1 MGMSLHPE
9 HLRRYGQLARL
20 LVRYGRSDLVRDA
33 GLEAILAEDD
43 PKADSASRPHAEA
56 LCADLEALG
65 PTFVKLGQLLS
76 TRVDLLPLSYTEALE
91 RLQDDVEPFPFADAE
106 RILEEELGVRVS
118 KAFLELEEK
127 PIAAA
132 SLGQVHRARLRDGR
146 MVAVK
151 VQRPGIREQVVDDL
165 SVMEELA
172 ETLERFTETGRR
184 YALRQTAAELRRS
197 LLQELDYRLEA
208 TNLTTL
214 ADNLARY
221 EQIIVPRPVHDYST
235 SRVLTMDYV
244 QGRKITAI
252 GPLARLEMDGADL
265 AETLF
270 DAYLKQVLVDGLFHA
285 DPHPG
290 NVFLTPDRRI
300 ALIDV
305 GMVGRVGPE
314 LQDDLTRILLAIGEQ
329 RGEDAANLLMRI
341 SERRPDSDRRRFETG
356 ITELVMQ
363 HGTASAGKLQIG
375 RIMIAGARLAAECG
389 YVVPSSLTLL
399 GKTLLNLDQ
408 VGRTLDPDFEPDAAI
423 RRNAAELLQQRMLKG
438 ASPGN
443 LLSSVL
449 EMNEFTQRL
458 PGRLNRVLDAI
469 ADREVEV
476 RIRITN
482 EAVLMTGLQKVAN
495 RVASGVVLAALI
507 IGAAMLMRVE
517 TSFRIFGYP
526 GLAILLFTAAVIGG
540 IVLLVDVILHDRP
553 ADRHPDR
560 GPS

>member
-1 MGMSLHPE
+1 MGISLKPE
-9 HLRRYGQLARL
+9 HLRRYSQLARL

-33 GLEAILAEDD
+33 GLESIVADD
-43 PKADSASRPHAEA
+43 EPLQESGSRHEADA

-91 RLQDDVEPFPFADAE
+91 RLQDDVEPFAFAEVE
-106 RILEEELGVRVS
+106 RIVEEELGVRLS

-127 PIAAA
+127 PLAAA

-146 MVAVK
+146 TVAVK
-151 VQRPGIREQVVDDL
+151 VQRPDIREQVAEDL
-165 SVMEELA
+165 AVMEELA
-172 ETLERFTETGRR
+172 DTLERFTEAGRR

-197 LLQELDYRLEA
+197 LLEELDYRREA
-208 TNLTTL
+208 ANLDQL
-214 ADNLARY
+214 AENLARY
-221 EQIIVPRPVHDYST
+221 PLIIVPRPVHDYST

-252 GPLARLEMDGADL
+252 GPLARLEMDGAAL
-265 AETLF
+265 AEALF

-314 LQDDLTRILLAIGEQ
+314 LQDELTRLLLAIGEQ
-329 RGEDAANLLMRI
+329 RGEDAAGLLMAM
-341 SERRPDSDRRRFETG
+341 SERRPHADRRRFEAGITG
-356 ITELVMQ
+356 IVMQ
-363 HGTASAGKLQIG
+363 QGSASAGQLQVG
-375 RIMIAGARLAAECG
+375 RVMLAGARLAAECG
-389 YVVPSSLTLL
+389 YIVPSSLTLL

-423 RRNAAELLQQRMLKG
+423 RRNAAELLHQRMLKG

-443 LLSSVL
+443 VLSSVL

-482 EAVLMTGLQKVAN
+482 EAVLMSGLQKVAN
-495 RVASGVVLAALI
+495 RVASGIVLAALI
-507 IGAAMLMRVE
+507 VGAAMLMRVE
-517 TSFRIFGYP
+517 TSFRILGYP
-526 GLAILLFTAAVIGG
+526 GLAILLFLAAVVGG
-540 IVLLVDVILHDRP
+540 IMLLVDVILHDRP
-553 ADRHPDR
+553 DDRP
-560 GPS
+560 PS

>member
-1 MGMSLHPE
+1 MGISLRPD
-9 HLRRYGQLARL
+9 HLKRYSQLASL
-20 LVRYGRSDLVRDA
+20 LVRYGRSDLVREA
-33 GLEAILAEDD
+33 GLDEVVAEEYLGEQGESQ
-43 PKADSASRPHAEA
+43 AEAEA

-65 PTFVKLGQLLS
+65 PTFVKVGQLLS

-91 RLQDDVEPFPFADAE
+91 RLQDDVEPFPFADVE
-106 RILEEELGVRVS
+106 RIVQEELGTRVS

-151 VQRPGIREQVVDDL
+151 VQRPAIREQVVEDL
-165 SVMEELA
+165 DVLEELA

-184 YALRQTAAELRRS
+184 YALRQTATELRRS
-197 LLQELDYRLEA
+197 LLRELDYRLEA
-208 TNLTTL
+208 ANLDTL
-214 ADNLARY
+214 AGNLERY
-221 EQIIVPRPVHDYST
+221 DRIIVPRPVHDYST

-252 GPLARLEMDGADL
+252 GPLGRLEMDGAEL

-270 DAYLKQVLVDGLFHA
+270 EAYLKQVLVDGFFHA

-290 NVFLTPDRRI
+290 NVFLTPDGRI

-314 LQDDLTRILLAIGEQ
+314 LQDHLTRLLLALGER
-329 RGEDAANLLMRI
+329 RGEDAAHLLMGI
-341 SERRPDSDRRRFETG
+341 SERRPDADRRRFEEE

-363 HGTASAGKLQIG
+363 HGSATAGRLQVGRVMIG
-375 RIMIAGARLAAECG
+375 GARMAAECG
-389 YVVPSSLTLL
+389 FTVPPSLTLL

-408 VGRTLDPDFEPDAAI
+408 VGRTLDPGFEPEAAI
-423 RRNAAELLQQRMLKG
+423 RRNAAELLRQRMLKG

-443 LLSSVL
+443 LLSTVL

-458 PGRLNRVLDAI
+458 PARLNRVLDAV

-482 EAVLMTGLQKVAN
+482 ETVLMGGLQKVAN
-495 RVASGVVLAALI
+495 RIASGVVLAALI
-507 IGAAMLMRVE
+507 VGAAMLMQVE

-526 GLAILLFTAAVIGG
+526 GLAILLFLAAVVGG
-540 IVLLVDVILHDRP
+540 IVLLLDVLTHDRP
-553 ADRHPDR
+553 
-560 GPS
+560 SSSSSE

>member
-1 MGMSLHPE
+1 MGLSLRPE
-9 HLRRYGQLARL
+9 HLKRYTQLARL

-33 GLEAILAEDD
+33 GLEDILAEDF
-43 PKADSASRPHAEA
+43 AQERGESRVEAEA

-91 RLQDDVEPFPFADAE
+91 RLQDDVEPFPFADVE
-106 RILEEELGVRVS
+106 RIIESELGARVS
-118 KAFLELEEK
+118 RLFLELEEK

-151 VQRPGIREQVVDDL
+151 VQRPSIREQVVEDL
-165 SVMEELA
+165 DVMEELA

-184 YALRQTAAELRRS
+184 YALERAAGELRRS

-208 TNLTTL
+208 GNLTAL
-214 ADNLARY
+214 ADNLQRY
-221 EQIIVPRPVHDYST
+221 ERIVVPRPVHDYST

-252 GPLARLEMDGADL
+252 GPLARLEMEGEAL

-270 DAYLKQVLVDGLFHA
+270 DAYLQQVLVDGLFHA

-314 LQDDLTRILLAIGEQ
+314 LQDQLTRLLLAIGEQ
-329 RGEDAANLLMRI
+329 RGEDAAALLMGI
-341 SERRPDSDRRRFETG
+341 SERRPEADRRRFETE
-356 ITELVMQ
+356 ITEMVMR
-363 HGTASAGKLQIG
+363 HGSSSAGKLQIG
-375 RIMIAGARLAAECG
+375 RVMIAGARLAGECG
-389 YVVPSSLTLL
+389 FIVPPSLTLL

-408 VGRTLDPDFEPDAAI
+408 VGRTLDPGFEPDAAI
-423 RRNAAELLQQRMLKG
+423 RRNAAELLRQRMLKG

-458 PGRLNRVLDAI
+458 PGRLNRVLDAV

-476 RIRITN
+476 RIRVTN
-482 EAVLMTGLQKVAN
+482 EAVLMSGLQKVAN
-495 RVASGVVLAALI
+495 RVASGIVLAALI
-507 IGAAMLMRVE
+507 VGAAMLMQVE

-526 GLAILLFTAAVIGG
+526 GLAMLLFLAAVVGG
-540 IVLLVDVILHDRP
+540 VMLLIDILLHDRP
-553 ADRHPDR
+553 DPDA
-560 GPS
+560 S